1 VGEPA
6 PIYQNMSR
14 TDLYA
19 VSGQGE
25 PPEHTSHSVQAAAEG
40 VVHDDGDY
48 VAFLG
53 EKFRLAER
61 VSMMPMLAYANA
73 SNQGLDS
80 DDMKGLAAMYSL
92 IRSVVHRP
100 PLIDEH
106 GNRRTDPETGERL
119 YDESEWQRFSR
130 LAEDELADGEDLM
143 GFVGDAM
150 ELLSARPRKRR
161 EVSSDGSPLTSEK
174 SKPASSSRDIPGL
187 DGLTPVSALG
197 R

>member
-1 VGEPA
+1 MAEAA
-6 PIYQNMSR
+6 PIYHNMSR
-14 TDLYA
+14 ADLYA
-19 VSGQGE
+19 VPVQDDITAA
-25 PPEHTSHSVQAAAEG
+25 TSHSVQAAAEG
-40 VVHDDGDY
+40 VVHSDGDF
-48 VAFLG
+48 VTFLG
-53 EKFRLAER
+53 ERFRLAER

-73 SNQGLDS
+73 SNEGADS

-106 GNRRTDPETGERL
+106 GVRQTDPETGERL

-150 ELLSARPRKRR
+150 EILSARPRKRR
-161 EVSSDGSPLTSEK
+161 EVSSAGSPPISAK
-174 SKPASSSRDIPGL
+174 SRPASYSRAIPQA
-187 DGLTPVSALG
+187 DGLVPVSELG